1 MTGWIKCSDAL
12 PEPHQQVLVNDLNGE
27 GVLIAWRALW
37 RGINGKPT
45 GEWQWVFQVAGIEDS
60 EVSIDEWCAYPPPTE

>member
-1 MTGWIKCSDAL
+1 MEWINCYESL

-37 RGINGKPT
+37 MGIGGKPT
-45 GEWQWVFQVAGIEDS
+45 GDWQWVFQVQGIES
-60 EVSIDEWCAYPPPTE
+60 EDVEIRQWLAYPAPHSE